1 MAVLAMAQCRL
12 QPWLSQ
18 PAALAVAACTPWTQA
33 APPCPMSMCML
44 HVHVHAHVHVHVHVH
59 AHVRVC
65 VAGCNLMYC
74 RLQPYVLQ
82 AAIDKLERALEL
94 LPEDSDA
101 WYSLGVL
108 LSDQG
113 RKEEAVAAYTRSVT
127 INAGRRAR
135 SALAAPRAAPRL
147 AASASVAW
155 SAAQLAAHGFGP
167 GLLYA
172 L

>member
-1 MAVLAMAQCRL
+1 
-12 QPWLSQ
+12 
-18 PAALAVAACTPWTQA
+18 
-33 APPCPMSMCML
+33 
-44 HVHVHAHVHVHVHVH
+44 
-59 AHVRVC
+59 
-65 VAGCNLMYC
+65 MYY

-135 SALAAPRAAPRL
+135 SALAAPWAAPRL